1 MKGKNLTQIYD
12 FIYTK
17 HNFFYSSNPY
27 LSSFDLLSYSRRNI
41 LVNVMTKQFYNADRK
56 EILDI
61 QIF

>member
-1 MKGKNLTQIYD
+1 MYYLN
-12 FIYTK
+12 YTK

-41 LVNVMTKQFYNADRK
+41 LVNVMTKQFYNADRN